1 MSWRRINATPKRGMG
16 CLPNCLDKE
25 WAADG
30 SSEHLRVSCHRQQS
44 PTVCMLLILIKAH
57 FCTPIAEYVEQSLTL
72 IEPSCLLENA
82 QVAT

>member
-1 MSWRRINATPKRGMG
+1 MPHQKEGWVACQIALTYG
-16 CLPNCLDKE
+16 KE